1 MSDGYDLLRGTLDAR
16 EEYAKHETED
26 DHTGLIIT
34 EAELHELVAAH
45 RHADALLTQMF
56 EELEYRARNPESSK
70 FASGDDDDRQY
81 VRYISRMREDDA

>member
-1 MSDGYDLLRGTLDAR
+1 MSDGYDLLRAALDAR
-16 EEYAKHETED
+16 EEYATYESDED
-26 DHTGLIIT
+26 ESSLVIT

-56 EELEYRARNPESSK
+56 EELEYRARNSESSK

-81 VRYISRMREDDA
+81 ARFIAGLDDD